1 MYTMGGA
8 TMVSELT
15 HEAREAASAMPTCRA
30 AVFSRDYRYAA
41 NDFCHRTDKSDF
53 PEKLPKGDPQTKRDH
68 KRAEAYPR
76 CPTAPKN

>member
-53 PEKLPKGDPQTKRDH
+53 P
-68 KRAEAYPR
+68 
-76 CPTAPKN
+76 